1 MAEGKEKKKKASS
14 SAASGEQAQRARDLT
29 SGEMLRTARL
39 ERKLGLEEISAS
51 IHIRVAQLRALEEGN
66 IEALPGMT
74 YALGF
79 ARSYATFLK
88 INSAEVVNKFKT
100 EHGAMKPQ
108 MPELSHPV
116 QAPEN
121 RMPDPMVAGVAAF
134 CAILLLVL
142 YTVFS
147 GGDDEIETVASAI
160 PPAPVVQ
167 LAGDTMAPV
176 IAAFPGSEPKPAAPT
191 GNLTGTNLLAGT
203 TAVAPATTPTDMP
216 PLETVLGTTPA
227 PVAGEIQASAVT
239 MPLAMPKAK
248 PETPVLPATNTPTTA
263 PLLAEQPV
271 PPAEVINVKRGKS
284 RITIRATEQS
294 WVQVDDARR
303 HAIYKRVMK
312 PGEQFSVPDEA
323 GMTMITSNAGGIILY
338 VDGKKQAALGG
349 TGEIVRGVVL
359 EPGRLNARRSRV
371 SNY

>member
-116 QAPEN
+116 QSPEN

-147 GGDDEIETVASAI
+147 GGDDEIETVASVI

-176 IAAFPGSEPKPAAPT
+176 IAAFPGSETKPVVPT
-191 GNLTGTNLLAGT
+191 GNLTGTNLLTGT
-203 TAVAPATTPTDMP
+203 ATPVAPTDMP

-239 MPLAMPKAK
+239 LPLAMPKAK
-248 PETPVLPATNTPTTA
+248 PEAPVIAPATT
-263 PLLAEQPV
+263 PLLVEGAA

-323 GMTMITSNAGGIILY
+323 GMTMITSNAGGVILY